1 MFLRALR
8 GQQQKMRVCI
18 DVSAAVHRRAGLGRY
33 AQELT
38 RALVAQG
45 EHDYVVFYH
54 QRGQAHLDPPID
66 TLPQLTT
73 RLSVKPWRLWAM
85 LAHFSGVPQDHKFQ
99 GVDIFHAT
107 EHLLPKLRRV
117 RTVFTLHDLIFRFDP
132 ASHLPLNRIYLNLMM
147 PRFLRAADAV
157 VAVSE
162 CSKRDAVRLYGTPAE
177 KIHVIPEGVDARF
190 KPHTSR
196 QVEQV
201 RAKYQLPEQFV
212 LCVGTIEPR
221 KNLPILFEV
230 LASRREQGLEIWPLV
245 IAGKP
250 GWLYEPIFQRV
261 TELGLQDL
269 VHFTGFF
276 PDDDLPALCSAAT
289 LLAMPSRYE
298 GFGLPVLEA
307 MACGTPVV
315 CSNTSSLPEV
325 AGDAALLVPPD
336 DVRGWGEAIAR
347 VLTDD
352 ALRAQMRERGL
363 VQAARFTW
371 EQAARQTADLYRRVA
386 GHQNLTSLEQIYHNV
401 NAV

>member
-1 MFLRALR
+1 
-8 GQQQKMRVCI
+8 MRVCI

-45 EHDYVVFYH
+45 EHDYVAFYH
-54 QRGQAHLDPPID
+54 QRGQAHLDPPMD

-73 RLSVKPWRLWAM
+73 RLSVRPWRLWAM
-85 LAHFSGVPQDHKFQ
+85 LAHLSGVTQDGMFPA
-99 GVDIFHAT
+99 VDLFHAT
-107 EHLLPKLRRV
+107 EHLLPRLRRI

-132 ASHLPLNRIYLNLMM
+132 TSHLPLNRVYLNLMM
-147 PRFLRAADAV
+147 PRFLRAANTV

-162 CSKRDAVRLYGTPAE
+162 CTKRDAVQLYDIPAE

-190 KPHTSR
+190 KPSHPER
-196 QVEQV
+196 VEHV
-201 RAKYQLPEQFV
+201 RSAYHLPERFV
-212 LCVGTIEPR
+212 LCIGTIEPR
-221 KNLPILFEV
+221 KNLPILFEALV
-230 LASRREQGLEIWPLV
+230 SRREQGLEIWPLV

-250 GWLYEPIFQRV
+250 GWLYEPILQRV

-269 VHFTGFF
+269 VHLTGFF
-276 PDDDLPALCSAAT
+276 PDDDLPALCNAAT

-336 DVRGWGEAIAR
+336 DVRGWSEAIAR

-363 VQAARFTW
+363 AHAAHFTW
-371 EQAARQTADLYRRVA
+371 EQAARQTADLYCRVA
-386 GHQNLTSLEQIYHNV
+386 NRPK
-401 NAV
+401 AR

>member
-1 MFLRALR
+1 
-8 GQQQKMRVCI
+8 MRVCI

-45 EHDYVVFYH
+45 EHDYVAFYH

-85 LAHFSGVPQDHKFQ
+85 LAHFSGVTQDHKFR
-99 GVDIFHAT
+99 GVDLFHAT
-107 EHLLPKLRRV
+107 EHLLPRLRRI

-157 VAVSE
+157 IAVSE
-162 CSKRDAVRLYGTPAE
+162 CSKRDAVRLYGIPAE

-190 KPHTSR
+190 KPSHPER
-196 QVEQV
+196 VEHV
-201 RAKYQLPEQFV
+201 RSTYHLPERFV

-221 KNLPILFEV
+221 KNLPILFEA

-250 GWLYEPIFQRV
+250 GWLYEPIF
-261 TELGLQDL
+261 
-269 VHFTGFF
+269 
-276 PDDDLPALCSAAT
+276 
-289 LLAMPSRYE
+289 
-298 GFGLPVLEA
+298 
-307 MACGTPVV
+307 
-315 CSNTSSLPEV
+315 
-325 AGDAALLVPPD
+325 
-336 DVRGWGEAIAR
+336 
-347 VLTDD
+347 
-352 ALRAQMRERGL
+352 RA
-363 VQAARFTW
+363 
-371 EQAARQTADLYRRVA
+371 
-386 GHQNLTSLEQIYHNV
+386 
-401 NAV
+401 

>member
-1 MFLRALR
+1 M
-8 GQQQKMRVCI
+8 KICI

-45 EHDYVVFYH
+45 EHDYVAFYH

-66 TLPQLTT
+66 SLPQLTT

-85 LAHFSGVPQDHKFQ
+85 LAHFFGVPQDRKFQ
-99 GVDIFHAT
+99 GIDLFHAT
-107 EHLLPKLRRV
+107 EHLLPRLSRI

-132 ASHLPLNRIYLNLMM
+132 ASHLPLNRIYLNLMV
-147 PRFLRAADAV
+147 PRFLRAADV
-157 VAVSE
+157 IIAVSE
-162 CSKRDAVRLYGTPAE
+162 CSKRDAVQLYGIPAE

-190 KPHTSR
+190 KPSPPER
-196 QVEQV
+196 VEHV
-201 RAKYQLPEQFV
+201 RSTYHLPERFV

-230 LASRREQGLEIWPLV
+230 LASRREQGLEVWPLV

-261 TELGLQDL
+261 TELGLQNL

-336 DVRGWGEAIAR
+336 DVRGWDEAIAC

-363 VQAARFTW
+363 AHAVRFTW
-371 EQAARQTADLYRRVA
+371 EQAARQTADLYRRVTDHPKA
-386 GHQNLTSLEQIYHNV
+386 G
-401 NAV
+401 

>member
-1 MFLRALR
+1 
-8 GQQQKMRVCI
+8 MRICI

-45 EHDYVVFYH
+45 EHDYVAFYH

-85 LAHFSGVPQDHKFQ
+85 LAHFSGVTQDRKFA

-107 EHLLPKLRRV
+107 EHLLPKLRRI

-132 ASHLPLNRIYLNLMM
+132 ASHLPLNRVYLNLMM
-147 PRFLRAADAV
+147 PRFLRAANAV

-162 CSKRDAVRLYGTPAE
+162 CSKRDAVRLYGIPAE
-177 KIHVIPEGVDARF
+177 KIHVIPEGVNARF
-190 KPHTSR
+190 KSSPPAR
-196 QVEQV
+196 VEHI
-201 RAKYQLPEQFV
+201 RNTYHLPERFV

-336 DVRGWGEAIAR
+336 DVHSWGEAIAR

-363 VQAARFTW
+363 AHAAHFTW

-386 GHQNLTSLEQIYHNV
+386 NLPK
-401 NAV
+401 AG

>member
-1 MFLRALR
+1 
-8 GQQQKMRVCI
+8 MRVCI

-45 EHDYVVFYH
+45 EHDYVAFYH

-66 TLPQLTT
+66 SLPQLST

-85 LAHFSGVPQDHKFQ
+85 LAHFSGVTQDGMFPA
-99 GVDIFHAT
+99 VDLFHAT
-107 EHLLPKLRRV
+107 EHLLPRLRRIH
-117 RTVFTLHDLIFRFDP
+117 TVFTLHDLIFRFDP

-162 CSKRDAVRLYGTPAE
+162 CSKRDAVRLYGIPAE

-190 KPHTSR
+190 KPSLPARTEHVCST
-196 QVEQV
+196 
-201 RAKYQLPEQFV
+201 YHLPERFV

-221 KNLPILFEV
+221 KNLPILFEA
-230 LASRREQGLEIWPLV
+230 LAARREQGLEIWPLV

-250 GWLYEPIFQRV
+250 GWLYEPILRRV
-261 TELGLQDL
+261 TELGLQNL

-336 DVRGWGEAIAR
+336 DVRGWSEGIAR

-363 VQAARFTW
+363 VQAAHFSW
-371 EQAARQTADLYRRVA
+371 EQAARQTADLYRHVTNQSQA
-386 GHQNLTSLEQIYHNV
+386 G
-401 NAV
+401 

>member
-1 MFLRALR
+1 
-8 GQQQKMRVCI
+8 MRICI

-45 EHDYVVFYH
+45 EHDYVAFYH

-66 TLPQLTT
+66 TLPKLTT

-85 LAHFSGVPQDHKFQ
+85 LSHLSGVPQDSRFK
-99 GVDIFHAT
+99 GVDLFHAT
-107 EHLLPKLRRV
+107 EHLLPRLSRI

-157 VAVSE
+157 IAVSE
-162 CSKRDAVRLYGTPAE
+162 CSKRDAVRLYGIPGE
-177 KIHVIPEGVDARF
+177 KIHVIAEGVDARF
-190 KPHTSR
+190 KPSPPER
-196 QVEQV
+196 VEHV
-201 RAKYQLPEQFV
+201 RNTYHLPERFV
-212 LCVGTIEPR
+212 LCLGTIEPR
-221 KNLPILFEV
+221 KNLPILFEM

-250 GWLYEPIFQRV
+250 GWLYEPIFRHV
-261 TELGLQDL
+261 TELGLQNL

-276 PDDDLPALCSAAT
+276 PDADLPALCSAAA

-307 MACGTPVV
+307 MACGVPVV
-315 CSNTSSLPEV
+315 CSDTSSLPEV

-336 DVRGWGEAIAR
+336 DVRGWGEAIAHVICDE
-347 VLTDD
+347 VLH
-352 ALRAQMRERGL
+352 AQMRERGL
-363 VQAARFTW
+363 AHAARFTW
-371 EQAARQTADLYRRVA
+371 EQTARKTSDLYCRVA
-386 GHQNLTSLEQIYHNV
+386 NPSSEGD
-401 NAV
+401 

>member
-1 MFLRALR
+1 
-8 GQQQKMRVCI
+8 MRICI

-45 EHDYVVFYH
+45 EHDYVAFYH

-66 TLPQLTT
+66 SLPQLST
-73 RLSVKPWRLWAM
+73 RLSVRPWRLWAM
-85 LAHFSGVPQDHKFQ
+85 LAHFSGVTQDGMFPA
-99 GVDIFHAT
+99 VDLFHAT
-107 EHLLPKLRRV
+107 EHLLPRLRRI

-132 ASHLPLNRIYLNLMM
+132 ASHLPLNRIYLNLMV

-157 VAVSE
+157 IAVSE
-162 CSKRDAVRLYGTPAE
+162 CSKRDAVRLYGIPAE

-190 KPHTSR
+190 KPNPPAS
-196 QVEQV
+196 VEHV
-201 RAKYQLPEQFV
+201 RSTHHLPERFV

-221 KNLPILFEV
+221 KNLPILFEA

-261 TELGLQDL
+261 TELGLQNL

-363 VQAARFTW
+363 AHAARFSW
-371 EQAARQTADLYRRVA
+371 ELAARQTADLYRRVA
-386 GHQNLTSLEQIYHNV
+386 GQPKTG
-401 NAV
+401 

>member
-1 MFLRALR
+1 
-8 GQQQKMRVCI
+8 MRICI

-45 EHDYVVFYH
+45 ENDYVVFYH

-73 RLSVKPWRLWAM
+73 WLSVKPWRLWAM
-85 LAHFSGVPQDHKFQ
+85 LAHFSGVTQDYKFQ

-107 EHLLPKLRRV
+107 EHLLPRLRRI

-147 PRFLRAADAV
+147 PRFLRTADAV

-162 CSKRDAVRLYGTPAE
+162 CSKRDAMRLYGTPAE
-177 KIHVIPEGVDARF
+177 KIHVIPEGVDAHF
-190 KPHTSR
+190 KPSHPEC
-196 QVEQV
+196 VEHV
-201 RAKYQLPEQFV
+201 RRTYHLPERFI

-261 TELGLQDL
+261 AELGLQNL

-336 DVRGWGEAIAR
+336 DVRGWGEAIAH

-352 ALRAQMRERGL
+352 VLRAQMRERGL